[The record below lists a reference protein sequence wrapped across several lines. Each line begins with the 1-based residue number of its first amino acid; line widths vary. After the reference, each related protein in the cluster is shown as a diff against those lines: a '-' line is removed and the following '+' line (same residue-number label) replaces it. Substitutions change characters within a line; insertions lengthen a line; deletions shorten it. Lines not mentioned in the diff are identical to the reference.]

1 MNLDMS
7 QYYEKNLNKYFYQLD
22 TQFSKIVIYKRSQIN
37 DLIESLEEIFSLARK
52 AAKDYIIFLSLNA
65 PKQYSQIKIKSIE
78 SSLKIYEN
86 KIKEI
91 KNKNK
96 EKDVKEIIPNYKE
109 TTSNVKIYDSFDKMN
124 SAIRM
129 TADIDNMSKNILT
142 NLEGQTTGMKNTS
155 NKILVMNGNL
165 DESKNNLDEMLNKKN
180 KDKKVI
186 IFTGAVLSFILIFMF
201 LLKLYKKFS
210 K

>member
-1 MNLDMS
+1 MNFDMN
-7 QYYEKNLNKYFYQLD
+7 QYYEKNLNKYYSQLD
-22 TQFSKIVIYKRSQIN
+22 TYFSKILIYKKNQIN
-37 DLIESLEEIFSLARK
+37 DIIASLEDVFSLAK
-52 AAKDYIIFLSLNA
+52 KESKDYIIYLSLNE
-65 PKQYSQIKIKSIE
+65 KRQYSQLKIKSIE
-78 SSLKIYEN
+78 TRIKEYEN
-86 KIKEI
+86 KIKSI

-96 EKDVKEIIPNYKE
+96 IIDDIPTFKEE
-109 TTSNVKIYDSFDKMN
+109 EMSNIKIFDLFNKMN
-124 SAIRM
+124 NAIRT

>member
-1 MNLDMS
+1 MNFDMS
-7 QYYEKNLNKYFYQLD
+7 QYYEKNLNKYYSQLD
-22 TQFSKIVIYKRSQIN
+22 IYFSKILIYNKNQIN
-37 DLIESLEEIFSLARK
+37 DIIASLEDVFSLAK
-52 AAKDYIIFLSLNA
+52 KESKDYIIYLSLNE
-65 PKQYSQIKIKSIE
+65 KRQYSQLKIKSIE
-78 SSLKIYEN
+78 NRIKEYEN
-86 KIKEI
+86 KIKSI

-96 EKDVKEIIPNYKE
+96 IIDDIPTFKEE
-109 TTSNVKIYDSFDKMN
+109 EMSNIKIFDSFNKMN
-124 SAIRM
+124 NAIRT

>member
-1 MNLDMS
+1 MS
-7 QYYEKNLNKYFYQLD
+7 N
-22 TQFSKIVIYKRSQIN
+22 
-37 DLIESLEEIFSLARK
+37 
-52 AAKDYIIFLSLNA
+52 
-65 PKQYSQIKIKSIE
+65 IKIFE
-78 SSLKIYEN
+78 SFN
-86 KIKEI
+86 
-91 KNKNK
+91 
-96 EKDVKEIIPNYKE
+96 
-109 TTSNVKIYDSFDKMN
+109 KMN
-124 SAIRM
+124 NAIRT

>member
-1 MNLDMS
+1 MNFDMS
-7 QYYEKNLNKYFYQLD
+7 QYYEKNLNKYYSQLD
-22 TQFSKIVIYKRSQIN
+22 IYFSKILIYNKNQIN
-37 DLIESLEEIFSLARK
+37 DIIASLEDVFSLAK
-52 AAKDYIIFLSLNA
+52 KESKDYIIYLSLNE
-65 PKQYSQIKIKSIE
+65 KRQYSQLKIKSIE
-78 SSLKIYEN
+78 TRIKEYEN
-86 KIKEI
+86 KIKSI

-96 EKDVKEIIPNYKE
+96 IIDDIPTFKEE
-109 TTSNVKIYDSFDKMN
+109 EMSNIKIFDSFNKMN
-124 SAIRM
+124 NAIRT

>member
-1 MNLDMS
+1 MNFDMS
-7 QYYEKNLNKYFYQLD
+7 QYYEKNLNKYYSQLD
-22 TQFSKIVIYKRSQIN
+22 TYFSKILIYKKNQIN
-37 DLIESLEEIFSLARK
+37 DIIASLEDVFSLAK
-52 AAKDYIIFLSLNA
+52 KESKDYIIYLSLNE
-65 PKQYSQIKIKSIE
+65 KRQYSQLKIKSIE
-78 SSLKIYEN
+78 TRIKEYEN
-86 KIKEI
+86 KIKSI

-96 EKDVKEIIPNYKE
+96 IIDDIPTFKEE
-109 TTSNVKIYDSFDKMN
+109 EMSNIKIFDSFNKMN
-124 SAIRM
+124 NAIRT

>member
-1 MNLDMS
+1 MS
-7 QYYEKNLNKYFYQLD
+7 N
-22 TQFSKIVIYKRSQIN
+22 
-37 DLIESLEEIFSLARK
+37 
-52 AAKDYIIFLSLNA
+52 
-65 PKQYSQIKIKSIE
+65 IKIF
-78 SSLKIYEN
+78 
-86 KIKEI
+86 
-91 KNKNK
+91 
-96 EKDVKEIIPNYKE
+96 
-109 TTSNVKIYDSFDKMN
+109 DSFNKMN
-124 SAIRM
+124 NAIRT

>member
-1 MNLDMS
+1 MNFDMS
-7 QYYEKNLNKYFYQLD
+7 QYYEKNLNKYYSQLD
-22 TQFSKIVIYKRSQIN
+22 IYFSKILIYNKNQIN
-37 DLIESLEEIFSLARK
+37 DIIASLEDVFSLAK
-52 AAKDYIIFLSLNA
+52 KESKDYIIYLSLNE
-65 PKQYSQIKIKSIE
+65 KRQYSQLKIKSIE
-78 SSLKIYEN
+78 TRIKEYEN
-86 KIKEI
+86 KIKSI

-96 EKDVKEIIPNYKE
+96 IIDDIPNFKE
-109 TTSNVKIYDSFDKMN
+109 EEMSNIKIFDSFNKMN
-124 SAIRM
+124 NAIRT

>member
-1 MNLDMS
+1 MNFDMN
-7 QYYEKNLNKYFYQLD
+7 QYYEKNLNKYYSQLD
-22 TQFSKIVIYKRSQIN
+22 TYFSKILIYKKNQIN
-37 DLIESLEEIFSLARK
+37 DIIASLEDVFSLAK
-52 AAKDYIIFLSLNA
+52 KESKDYIIYLSLNE
-65 PKQYSQIKIKSIE
+65 KRQYSQVKIKSIE
-78 SSLKIYEN
+78 TKLKEYEN
-86 KIKEI
+86 KIKQI

-96 EKDVKEIIPNYKE
+96 DIEDISSYKGE
-109 TTSNVKIYDSFDKMN
+109 EMSNIKIYDSFNKMN
-124 SAIRM
+124 NAIRT

-180 KDKKVI
+180 KDKEVI

>member
-1 MNLDMS
+1 MNFDMS
-7 QYYEKNLNKYFYQLD
+7 QYYEKNLNKYYSQLD
-22 TQFSKIVIYKRSQIN
+22 IYFSKILIYKKNQIN
-37 DLIESLEEIFSLARK
+37 DIIASLEDVFSLAK
-52 AAKDYIIFLSLNA
+52 KESKDYIIYLSLNE
-65 PKQYSQIKIKSIE
+65 KRQYSQLKIKSIE
-78 SSLKIYEN
+78 TRIKEYEN
-86 KIKEI
+86 KIKSI

-96 EKDVKEIIPNYKE
+96 IIDDIPTFKEE
-109 TTSNVKIYDSFDKMN
+109 EMSNIKIFDSFNKMN
-124 SAIRM
+124 NAIRT
-129 TADIDNMSKNILT
+129 TADIDNISKNILT

>member
-1 MNLDMS
+1 MNFDMN
-7 QYYEKNLNKYFYQLD
+7 QYYEKNLNNYYSQLD
-22 TQFSKIVIYKRSQIN
+22 TYFSKILIYEKNQIN
-37 DLIESLEEIFSLARK
+37 DIIASLEDVFSLAK
-52 AAKDYIIFLSLNA
+52 KESKDYKIYLSLNE
-65 PKQYSQIKIKSIE
+65 KRQYSQVKIKSIE
-78 SSLKIYEN
+78 TKLKEYEN
-86 KIKEI
+86 KIKQI

-96 EKDVKEIIPNYKE
+96 DIEDIPSYKGE
-109 TTSNVKIYDSFDKMN
+109 EMSSIKVFDSFNKMN
-124 SAIRM
+124 NAIRM

-142 NLEGQTTGMKNTS
+142 NLEGQITGMKNTS

-186 IFTGAVLSFILIFMF
+186 MFTGAVLSFIFIFMF
-201 LLKLYKKFS
+201 LLKLYKKYG

>member
-1 MNLDMS
+1 MNFDMS
-7 QYYEKNLNKYFYQLD
+7 QYYEKNLNKYYSQLD
-22 TQFSKIVIYKRSQIN
+22 TYFSKILIYKKNQIN
-37 DLIESLEEIFSLARK
+37 EIIASLEDVFSLAK
-52 AAKDYIIFLSLNA
+52 KESKDYIIYLSLNE
-65 PKQYSQIKIKSIE
+65 KRQYSQLKIKSIE
-78 SSLKIYEN
+78 TRIKEYEN
-86 KIKEI
+86 KIKSI

-96 EKDVKEIIPNYKE
+96 IIDDIPTFKEE
-109 TTSNVKIYDSFDKMN
+109 EMSNIKIFDSFNKMN
-124 SAIRM
+124 NAIRT